1 MDRVHDTRRPA
12 GVKQWKHE
20 LELLRSE
27 IGRQHDHVIERMRED
42 ETRLLEALY
51 SVAESDHLRLA
62 VPGRGTASV
71 QECLTALEHCLF
83 PIVRRLNS
91 LPAG

>member
-1 MDRVHDTRRPA
+1 MDTIYDSRRRA
-12 GVKQWKHE
+12 GVKQWKLE

-51 SVAESDHLRLA
+51 SFAESNRRRLSW
-62 VPGRGTASV
+62 PGPRSIEQRMAT
-71 QECLTALEHCLF
+71 LEHCLS
-83 PIVRRLNS
+83 PLDRRVNS
-91 LPAG
+91 PTG

>member
-1 MDRVHDTRRPA
+1 MDRIRDTRRPP

-20 LELLRSE
+20 LELRRSQ

-51 SVAESDHLRLA
+51 CFAESNHLRLA
-62 VPGRGTASV
+62 VPGRGARSIQDRLAT
-71 QECLTALEHCLF
+71 LEHCLF

-91 LPAG
+91 LPTG